1 MMVTWAFAG
10 SLTFPTLFTFSAA
23 LLAIIIV
30 SKLDGQLPK
39 NVDEIWMRIHG
50 TASERHEKE
59 LGLDNVG
66 GMFAG
71 GGK

>member
-1 MMVTWAFAG
+1 
-10 SLTFPTLFTFSAA
+10 
-23 LLAIIIV
+23 V

-50 TASERHEKE
+50 TASERHERD
-59 LGLDNVG
+59 LGLDKVG
-66 GMFAG
+66 GMFSS